1 MTEMDSFQDLPADL
15 KSETSG
21 SFAQL
26 LHRLMLDPIELD
38 CFELK
43 QAVKGAGTDEE
54 ALIEILASRSN
65 QRIRKIT
72 ENYQRSKSILP

>member
-1 MTEMDSFQDLPADL
+1 MNS
-15 KSETSG
+15 
-21 SFAQL
+21 
-26 LHRLMLDPIELD
+26 IELD

-65 QRIRKIT
+65 ERIRLINETYKK
-72 ENYQRSKSILP
+72 SKFNFSDKRI

>member
-1 MTEMDSFQDLPADL
+1 MDPV
-15 KSETSG
+15 
-21 SFAQL
+21 
-26 LHRLMLDPIELD
+26 ELD

-65 QRIRKIT
+65 KRIKLINET
-72 ENYQRSKSILP
+72 YKKSILKL